1 MYKGIY
7 NKTKIEIDKLSL
19 EIEELDKKK
28 QINEKQTTND
38 SKFNRCKKSVLDY
51 MSLKDPTKEQV
62 KRLVDRIEIDK
73 DKKVYVHLKFPEL
86 INQI

>member
-1 MYKGIY
+1 
-7 NKTKIEIDKLSL
+7 
-19 EIEELDKKK
+19 
-28 QINEKQTTND
+28 
-38 SKFNRCKKSVLDY
+38 

-73 DKKVYVHLKFPEL
+73 DKKVYVHLKFPKL

>member
-38 SKFNRCKKSVLDY
+38 SKFNRCKKSVLDD

>member
-38 SKFNRCKKSVLDY
+38 SKFNRCKKSVLDN

-73 DKKVYVHLKFPEL
+73 DKKVYVHLKFPKL